1 MIPADKYYP
10 AQMSGAVISA
20 FAKCRSNEF
29 DEAKIIKRYLYN
41 LSIDTAD
48 ETELENIGR
57 IIGYI
62 RPLVPEGFNSE
73 NILLLG
79 GLPLETDIKI
89 GLATVGGN
97 LGGQLTTIAK
107 TETGFMDL
115 GTYRKFLK
123 SIAVLKRYGVTLA
136 SVDKIVSVVS
146 KDYTINFDDNKDI
159 VVKFEKEIGYKNIW
173 ILTQI
178 FYRVTTSPQVLITS
192 GG

>member
-1 MIPADKYYP
+1 M
-10 AQMSGAVISA
+10 
-20 FAKCRSNEF
+20 
-29 DEAKIIKRYLYN
+29 
-41 LSIDTAD
+41 
-48 ETELENIGR
+48 
-57 IIGYI
+57 
-62 RPLVPEGFNSE
+62 
-73 NILLLG
+73 LLG

-146 KDYTINFDDNKDI
+146 KNYTINFDDNKDI